1 MVDEIDLKAIKK
13 AEPVVYLRISNQE
26 QAMGDADKPLDKQTT
41 FKTQLKRVE
50 NGLKEMGFTG
60 KVKPMNV
67 FREVGSG
74 GDSTRPVWKEAIE
87 SAVQLQ
93 RQIKKP
99 VVFVVTELS
108 RFSRDFRYGVAEM
121 IPLYEN
127 DIPIVATDD
136 RLIVG
141 TSSLPTPDADI
152 LLGIKMTLAGGE
164 RETVKKKE
172 KSGRKARTQAGI
184 YYSVGMSLWPFAN
197 EDPYDWLADNVSKA
211 RAIKDGGLGGTKWA
225 NYQEG
230 ALGKPPMAPSGTWHK
245 RAWPNFLNIKANL
258 DDKEFKEWDAF
269 RRRFRAFEKKE
280 GYDGAQAV
288 GKASWPVKAGRY
300 QFNGY
305 LTKPYMPEF
314 SQKPTN
320 ARFEEVISNPQE
332 YLSAGDKKLYRKV
345 VGKRAN

>member
-1 MVDEIDLKAIKK
+1 LELNLNSIKK

-60 KVKPMNV
+60 KVKPLNV
-67 FREVGSG
+67 FREVASG
-74 GDSTRPVWKEAIE
+74 GDSSRPTWKNAITH
-87 SAVQLQ
+87 SVQLG

-99 VVFVVTELS
+99 VIFVVTELS

-127 DIPIVATDD
+127 DIPVVATDE
-136 RLIVG
+136 RMIVG
-141 TSSLPTPDADI
+141 TSTFPTPDADI

-164 RETVKKKE
+164 RETTKKKE
-172 KSGRKARTQAGI
+172 KSSRKARTEAGI

-197 EDPYDWLADNVSKA
+197 EDPYDWLAKNVSKA
-211 RAIKDGGLGGTKWA
+211 AAINKGGLGSTKWA
-225 NYQEG
+225 AYQEG
-230 ALGKPPMAPSGTWHK
+230 ALGKPPYAPSGTWHR
-245 RAWPNFLNIKANL
+245 RAWPNWLKIKANL
-258 DDKEFKEWDAF
+258 DEKEFKEWDAF
-269 RRRFRAFEKKE
+269 RKRFRDFEKKN
-280 GYDGAQAV
+280 GYDGAQAEGAV
-288 GKASWPVKAGRY
+288 SWPVKAARY

-314 SQKPTN
+314 SQKPSN
-320 ARFEEVISNPQE
+320 AMFNDVTSDPQE
-332 YLSAGDKKLYRKV
+332 YLSAGDRKLYRKV
-345 VGKRAN
+345 VGKRGK

>member
-1 MVDEIDLKAIKK
+1 MVDMKNILK

-26 QAMGDADKPLDKQTT
+26 QAMGDADKPLDKQGT

-50 NGLKEMGFTG
+50 NGLKEMGFTS
-60 KVKPMNV
+60 KVKPLNV
-67 FREVGSG
+67 FREVASG
-74 GDSTRPVWKEAIE
+74 GDSSRPTWKNAVQH
-87 SAVQLQ
+87 AVQLS

-99 VVFVVTELS
+99 VIFVVTELS

-141 TSSLPTPDADI
+141 TNTLPTPDADI

-164 RETVKKKE
+164 RETTKKKE
-172 KSGRKARTQAGI
+172 KSSRKARKEAGI

-197 EDPYDWLADNVSKA
+197 EDPYYWLEKNISKA
-211 RAIKDGGLGGTKWA
+211 AAIKNGGLGGTKFKA
-225 NYQEG
+225 YQEG
-230 ALGKPPMAPSGTWHK
+230 ALGKPPHAPSGTWHV
-245 RAWPNFLNIKANL
+245 RAWPNWMKIRANL
-258 DDKEFKEWDAF
+258 DEKQFKEWDAF
-269 RRRFRAFEKKE
+269 RRRFRDFEKKMA
-280 GYDGAQAV
+280 YDGAQAV
-288 GKASWPVKAGRY
+288 GKVSWPVKAARY

-305 LTKPYMPEF
+305 LPKPYDPAF
-314 SQKPTN
+314 SEKPSN
-320 ARFEEVISNPQE
+320 ARFNDVIENPAE
-332 YLSAGDKKLYRKV
+332 FLSAGDKKLYRKV